1 MRSTN
6 AYALLCLLS
15 IQPMNGYTM
24 KQWVDN
30 VLSHFWKTSYGQIYP
45 TMEKFLAEGLVEV
58 EKRQSETAPPSKYY
72 HITDKGLAEL
82 KEWLLEDTLD
92 FNSRDETLLKFYF
105 SSLLPLDTVIEK
117 FERSLEFQQ
126 EQLDRYQRDCK
137 CMEEN
142 EPDPTRQEHLMYL
155 STQKGIFLNEARIKW
170 IKKCLESMKW
180 FKDKEQKKLDEAKE
194 D

>member
-45 TMEKFLAEGLVEV
+45 TMEKFLSEGLVEV
-58 EKRQSETAPPSKYY
+58 ERRESQTAPPSKYY
-72 HITDKGLAEL
+72 HITDKGQAEL
-82 KEWLLEDTLD
+82 REWLTEDTLD

-105 SSLLPLDTVIEK
+105 SGLLPLDTVIEK
-117 FERSLEFQQ
+117 LERSLEFQQ
-126 EQLDRYQRDCK
+126 AELDKYLSDSK
-137 CMEEN
+137 CMVEN
-142 EPDPTRQEHLMYL
+142 EPDPTRQQHLMYL
-155 STQKGIFLNEARIKW
+155 STQKGIYLNEARIKW
-170 IKKCLESMKW
+170 IKKCLDSMNW
-180 FKDKEQKKLDEAKE
+180 FKEKEAKKTNKDSE
-194 D
+194 

>member
-6 AYALLCLLS
+6 AYAMLCLLS
-15 IQPMNGYTM
+15 IKPMNGYLM

-58 EKRQSETAPPSKYY
+58 ERRESETAPPSKYY
-72 HITDKGLAEL
+72 HITDKGQAEL

-92 FNSRDETLLKFYF
+92 FNYRDETLLKFYF
-105 SSLLPLDTVIEK
+105 SSLLPIDTVIDK

-126 EQLDRYQRDCK
+126 EQLDRYKKDKVR
-137 CMEEN
+137 MAEEVS
-142 EPDPTRQEHLMYL
+142 DPTRQQQLTYL
-155 STQKGIFLNEARIKW
+155 STKKGIYLNEARLKW
-170 IKKCLESMKW
+170 MQDCIEELKW
-180 FKDKEQKKLDEAKE
+180 FKEKERKKEENKE
-194 D
+194 K